1 MTSTRKF
8 RCLPEAVTAAR
19 LYVRDLLS
27 GQPLDVVQAAEL
39 LTSELAA
46 NSVRH
51 ACSEFEVAIDSRDPI
66 RIEVSDNCKGR
77 PKVLNPPPRTPTG
90 RGMQIVERTA
100 DAWGIRPTEN
110 GKTVWFTLSPVRR
123 QRTLERKSA

>member
-27 GQPLDVVQAAEL
+27 GQPLEVVQAAEL

-66 RIEVSDNCKGR
+66 RIEVSDNCKGEPR
-77 PKVLNPPPRTPTG
+77 VLNPPPRNPTG
-90 RGMQIVERTA
+90 RGLQIVERVSDT
-100 DAWGIRPTEN
+100 WGIRPTAN
-110 GKTVWFTLSPVRR
+110 GKTVWFTLSPVRV
-123 QRTLERKSA
+123 QRSVQRESA

>member
-1 MTSTRKF
+1 VTSTRKF
-8 RCLPEAVTAAR
+8 RCQPEAVTAAR

-27 GQPLDVVQAAEL
+27 GQPLEVVQAAEL

-66 RIEVSDNCKGR
+66 RIEVSDNCTGR

-90 RGMQIVERTA
+90 RGMQIVERIA
-100 DAWGIRPTEN
+100 DKWGIRPRAD
-110 GKTVWFTLSPVRR
+110 GKTVWFTLAVAD
-123 QRTLERKSA
+123 TA

>member
-100 DAWGIRPTEN
+100 DSWGIRPTEN
-110 GKTVWFTLSPVRR
+110 GKTVWFTLSPVRM

>member
-8 RCLPEAVTAAR
+8 RCQPEAVTAAR

-27 GQPLDVVQAAEL
+27 GQPLEVVQAAEL

-90 RGMQIVERTA
+90 RGMQIVERFV
-100 DAWGIRPTEN
+100 DKWGIRPTGD
-110 GKTVWFTLSPVRR
+110 GKTVWFTLSPVRM
-123 QRTLERKSA
+123 QRSA

>member
-1 MTSTRKF
+1 MTTTRKF

-27 GQPLDVVQAAEL
+27 GQPVEVVQAAEL

-66 RIEVSDNCKGR
+66 RIEVSDNCKGHPR
-77 PKVLNPPPRTPTG
+77 VLNPPPRNPTG
-90 RGMQIVERTA
+90 RGLQIVERVS
-100 DAWGIRPTEN
+100 DSWGIRPTAN
-110 GKTVWFTLSPVRR
+110 GKTVWFTLSPVRA
-123 QRTLERKSA
+123 QRSVQRETA

>member
-27 GQPLDVVQAAEL
+27 GQPLEVVQAAEL

-66 RIEVSDNCKGR
+66 RIEVSDNCTGR
-77 PKVLNPPPRTPTG
+77 PRVLNPPPRTPTG
-90 RGMQIVERTA
+90 RGLQIVERTA
-100 DAWGIRPTEN
+100 DAWGIRPRAD
-110 GKTVWFTLSPVRR
+110 GKTVWFTLSPVRA
-123 QRTLERKSA
+123 QRSVQRETA

>member
-8 RCLPEAVTAAR
+8 RCKPEAVTAAR

-27 GQPLDVVQAAEL
+27 GQSLEVVQAAEL

-66 RIEVSDNCKGR
+66 RIEVSDNGEGR
-77 PKVLNPPPRTPTG
+77 PKVLNPPPRIPTG
-90 RGMQIVERTA
+90 RGMQIVERIA
-100 DAWGIRPTEN
+100 DAWGIRPTVD
-110 GKTVWFTLSPVRR
+110 GKTVWFTLSVRM
-123 QRTLERKSA
+123 QRSAQRESA